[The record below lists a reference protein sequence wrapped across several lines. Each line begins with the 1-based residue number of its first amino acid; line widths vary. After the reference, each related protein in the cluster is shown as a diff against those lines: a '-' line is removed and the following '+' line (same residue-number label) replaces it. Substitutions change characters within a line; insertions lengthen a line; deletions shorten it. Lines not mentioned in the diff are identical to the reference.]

1 MRTKTTLT
9 STTKT
14 QTRTK
19 TSSTAKSTTLSTPI
33 SPKKPTAQTSTEEYH
48 FTFGKHKGKPLSLV
62 PSSYVDWC
70 VKAGVVD
77 QYPALKNA
85 IEASRGNRNSRTLSS
100 SNSGGPACEDLLFPD
115 RKNPDPWEWDD
126 EDLEQVKARVL
137 VEMEDIVK
145 QDFMRQYPPRPP
157 KANYDEFFAQK
168 DICEATIRIAATT
181 SGAYQKESE
190 RDPRIEDCYDAF
202 TGDEDEVAQC
212 LNDVER
218 EAGAKARKVANWL
231 VRDKHA
237 ECIGGIEYAGG
248 GKNQCEYSF
257 WRDVSVEWLKH
268 FVDQYPP
275 RPSKA
280 QFDGLE
286 AGTDE
291 ETYEAVNKLLEIVE
305 GYPSTEDVETDR
317 RLTLQDNMITGEV
330 WVELTDVF
338 KKEVMKSLEEV
349 EEVAGI
355 GAREIANWMI
365 RDKVDFHSSTAV
377 VMGG

>member
-100 SNSGGPACEDLLFPD
+100 SNSGGPGQLSLEQRRARLKQLIPEWLFEACEDLLFPD

-126 EDLEQVKARVL
+126 EDLERKKARVL
-137 VEMEDIVK
+137 GEMEDIVK

-168 DICEATIRIAATT
+168 DICEAVARLIALVEDYPDR
-181 SGAYQKESE
+181 SYDVRRYQKENE
-190 RDPRIEDCYDAF
+190 RDPRIVDCYDAF
-202 TGDEDEVAQC
+202 TGDEWVVLSKDFRDEVVQC

-237 ECIGGIEYAGG
+237 ECIGGIEYTGG

-257 WRDVSVEWLKH
+257 WRDVSVEWL
-268 FVDQYPP
+268 
-275 RPSKA
+275 
-280 QFDGLE
+280 
-286 AGTDE
+286 
-291 ETYEAVNKLLEIVE
+291 N
-305 GYPSTEDVETDR
+305 
-317 RLTLQDNMITGEV
+317 
-330 WVELTDVF
+330 
-338 KKEVMKSLEEV
+338 
-349 EEVAGI
+349 
-355 GAREIANWMI
+355 I
-365 RDKVDFHSSTAV
+365 R
-377 VMGG
+377 